1 MQTLFSLSQIT
12 LSLTFSLALVLS
24 PGIQQPTLAQF
35 SNSNSDGYQSNE
47 RDPLYG
53 SDGINLNP
61 MELMH
66 RAGQMNDR
74 SGEDFDRDSQQN
86 ITNSAADFRK
96 QQLERMNNQKPQ
108 SPSASTSIEPNN
120 K

>member
-1 MQTLFSLSQIT
+1 MQSLFSLPQIT
-12 LSLTFSLALVLS
+12 LGFTFGVALLLS
-24 PGIQQPTLAQF
+24 SGISQPTLAQF

-53 SDGINLNP
+53 GDGIDINP
-61 MELMH
+61 MDLIH
-66 RAGQMNDR
+66 NAGQMDRR
-74 SGEDFDRDSQQN
+74 SGEDFDRDSQQS

-96 QQLERMNNQKPQ
+96 QQLERINNQKQ
-108 SPSASTSIEPNN
+108 QTPSASTSPTN

>member
-1 MQTLFSLSQIT
+1 MKSLYSLSKIT
-12 LSLTFSLALVLS
+12 LSLTVGFGLFLLL
-24 PGIQQPTLAQF
+24 GIRQPILAQL

-53 SDGINLNP
+53 GDGINLNP
-61 MELMH
+61 ADLMQN
-66 RAGQMNDR
+66 ASQMNR
-74 SGEDFDRDSQQN
+74 KSGEDFDRDSQQN

-96 QQLERMNNQKPQ
+96 QQLERINNQKPK
-108 SPSASTSIEPNN
+108 SPSASTSIES